1 MWRVHRKLFIRTLAT
16 MSLLLLL
23 LCGVD
28 AVTADD
34 EEREHVTRFTAIDIS
49 CEVLDPGMVTVDAEG
64 VTHIE
69 GQVFKGIVTSDNE
82 LIAGTSYI
90 IVDAVIEPGSDIT
103 QLWVNVSY
111 YPTAV
116 RGTWVAPG
124 QGQVSPEGLLVRHRG
139 QGTRDLRKSRI
150 KFEVRGA
157 TDVGTLPCTPVIP
170 PAELK
175 GVIIDKR

>member
-1 MWRVHRKLFIRTLAT
+1 MWRVHRRLFIRTLAT
-16 MSLLLLL
+16 MNLLLLL

-34 EEREHVTRFTAIDIS
+34 EEREHVTRFTAIDTS

-82 LIAGTSYI
+82 RIAGTSYI

-103 QLWVNVSY
+103 QLWVNASY
-111 YPTAV
+111 YPYRSTGHLDCP
-116 RGTWVAPG
+116 RPG
-124 QGQVSPEGLLVRHRG
+124 PGLPRRSARAASWAGNAWPQEVPYQV
-139 QGTRDLRKSRI
+139 
-150 KFEVRGA
+150 
-157 TDVGTLPCTPVIP
+157 
-170 PAELK
+170 
-175 GVIIDKR
+175 